1 LPLSRLQPRPKRE
14 AAKGGNPDLA
24 AEAKKHQGKEWT
36 VEMVVAATGASAA
49 RGLVFLNSEKDF
61 RSERNLTVVL
71 HLKELEDELRPAKSA
86 DARGHCAGKTVRVKG
101 TVSESRGAP
110 QIEVK
115 KLGQIKVVE

>member
-1 LPLSRLQPRPKRE
+1 
-14 AAKGGNPDLA
+14 
-24 AEAKKHQGKEWT
+24 AKKHQGKEWE

-71 HLKELEDELRPAKSA
+71 HLRGLGAGRRAAKISA
-86 DARGHCAGKTVRVKG
+86 ARGHCPGKKGRVKG
-101 TVSESRGAP
+101 TVSDFRGAP